1 MVCFFTIYP
10 ISITALGLSSSGS
23 KGTTAENVFVK
34 SRNNFIGNFLYQNG
48 GQKMDNVIYKE
59 AEELYEYSVR
69 LHRWFHRHPEKSFG
83 EYSTAKK
90 IRSELTELGIKYFKA
105 GETGT
110 VGIIQGRSPE
120 PVIAL
125 RADIDA
131 LEIEEK
137 NNVPYCSLNSGLMHA
152 CGHDAH
158 TAALLTAAKLLISHK
173 DEIKGTVKLVFQ
185 PAEEV
190 GKGAAAMIDTG
201 LLDDVQA
208 FFGIHVR
215 AFLPVGKIALRS
227 GAIMGG
233 ANSLKIRLQGKSG
246 HAGRPNEATD
256 VITAGAEIVEAL
268 QHIVSREISPT
279 QPAVISV
286 CQFHAGTRD
295 NIIAGEAD
303 ISGTVRVLSE
313 ETRIQAAEAVKRV
326 VRGVS
331 EAHKVT

>member
-1 MVCFFTIYP
+1 M
-10 ISITALGLSSSGS
+10 
-23 KGTTAENVFVK
+23 
-34 SRNNFIGNFLYQNG
+34 
-48 GQKMDNVIYKE
+48 
-59 AEELYEYSVR
+59 
-69 LHRWFHRHPEKSFG
+69 
-83 EYSTAKK
+83 
-90 IRSELTELGIKYFKA
+90 
-105 GETGT
+105 
-110 VGIIQGRSPE
+110 
-120 PVIAL
+120 
-125 RADIDA
+125 
-131 LEIEEK
+131 
-137 NNVPYCSLNSGLMHA
+137 
-152 CGHDAH
+152 
-158 TAALLTAAKLLISHK
+158 
-173 DEIKGTVKLVFQ
+173 KLVFQ

-190 GKGAAAMIDTG
+190 GKGAAAMINTG

-256 VITAGAEIVEAL
+256 VIAAGAEIVEAL

-295 NIIAGEAD
+295 NINAGEAD

-313 ETRIQAAEAVKRV
+313 ETRIQATEAVKRV

-331 EAHKVT
+331 EAHKVTCDVECEFSTNILENSPELYNIVLDSVKDILSDDAAVETIQELGTEDFSVYRMIAPIFFAFVGSGGEFPHHSGSFDIDERALTISAALHTEFVFKYFEHN